1 MTGRESS
8 GAHTAV
14 LIDPDQFDTSEQQ
27 FAASLDVSNSAAS
40 EPLPARAY
48 ARVMLQSTA
57 PKLTEPDVDVK
68 DWRNQVTSRVK
79 QHRTK
84 RGYEDDSMSLT
95 FGDDPS
101 YVAESSAPVRTATAV
116 AEAAPAPYLDDEA
129 DPLHL
134 NDYDTESPARPTF
147 SASATAEAE
156 SESMMMTHVDL
167 TPPETVVNEPVMRT
181 AKVRRPRTQDR
192 DNIIEFPKTQ
202 GLFDNELAEPIASV
216 PRILEAEPVVEEP
229 SVRVPQ
235 PIATITL
242 DESATDWQRAYLEP
256 YEDSDIELPLA
267 VAPFAP
273 RMMCL
278 LVDGVLSVAAA
289 AIFGFV
295 AVSMTHYM
303 PQGKAA
309 LGAALVLPALFW
321 SAYQMLFLTYCGT
334 TPGMQ
339 MSQLEMCD
347 FEGYFPRRNTRQ
359 GRALALMLSV
369 ISCGMGFAWTLVDED
384 ALGWHDRITRTYL
397 RLS

>member
-27 FAASLDVSNSAAS
+27 FAASLDVSSSATS

-57 PKLTEPDVDVK
+57 PKLTEPEVDVK

-84 RGYEDDSMSLT
+84 RGYEDDSMSLS
-95 FGDDPS
+95 FGEEPS
-101 YVAESSAPVRTATAV
+101 YVAEASAPIMTATAL
-116 AEAAPAPYLDDEA
+116 AEPPPAPYIDET

-134 NDYDTESPARPTF
+134 NDYDTESPARPTIQ
-147 SASATAEAE
+147 AEAE
-156 SESMMMTHVDL
+156 SMMMSHVDL
-167 TPPETVVNEPVMRT
+167 TPPETVVNEPVTRT
-181 AKVRRPRTQDR
+181 AKVRRPRNQD
-192 DNIIEFPKTQ
+192 NLIEFPKSQ

-229 SVRVPQ
+229 NVPVSQ
-235 PIATITL
+235 PLATITL

-273 RMMCL
+273 RLMCL
-278 LVDGVLSVAAA
+278 LVDGVLSIAAA

-295 AVSMTHYM
+295 VVSMTHYM

-309 LGAALVLPALFW
+309 LGAALVLPAIFW

-347 FEGYFPRRNTRQ
+347 FEGYFPRRSTRQ